1 MELNTR
7 FCLFFWLRAISCL
20 IFGQRYIVF
29 MGSLPLKQLLNLY
42 SMASKNFNLVLVNW
56 HKSKTSWDIWSD
68 LTHFFEL
75 DQAVAEFLPICILLP
90 LKMFCQQQSSPYY
103 VDLKQLWIFGSRKQI
118 IFKKLNFHL
127 SLRTCDSFK
136 MRWIIFCIE

>member
-7 FCLFFWLRAISCL
+7 LCLFFWLRAISCL

-29 MGSLPLKQLLNLY
+29 MGSLPFKQLLNLY
-42 SMASKNFNLVLVNW
+42 RMASKNFNLVLVNW
-56 HKSKTSWDIWSD
+56 HNSKTSWDIWSD

-90 LKMFCQQQSSPYY
+90 LKMFCQQQTSPYY
-103 VDLKQLWIFGSRKQI
+103 VDLERLWLFGSRKQI

-127 SLRTCDSFK
+127 SLRICDSFK
-136 MRWIIFCIE
+136 MWWITFCIE

>member
-7 FCLFFWLRAISCL
+7 LCLFFWLRAISCL

-29 MGSLPLKQLLNLY
+29 MGSLPFKQLLNLY
-42 SMASKNFNLVLVNW
+42 RMASKNFNLVLVNW
-56 HKSKTSWDIWSD
+56 HNSKTSWDIWSD

-75 DQAVAEFLPICILLP
+75 DQAVAEFLPICILLA
-90 LKMFCQQQSSPYY
+90 LKMSCQQQTSPYY
-103 VDLKQLWIFGSRKQI
+103 VDLERLWLFGSRKQI

-127 SLRTCDSFK
+127 SLRICDSFK
-136 MRWIIFCIE
+136 MWWITFCIE

>member
-7 FCLFFWLRAISCL
+7 LCLFFWLRAISCL

-29 MGSLPLKQLLNLY
+29 MGSLPFKQLLNLY
-42 SMASKNFNLVLVNW
+42 RMASKNFNLVLVNW
-56 HKSKTSWDIWSD
+56 HNSKTSWDIWSD

-75 DQAVAEFLPICILLP
+75 DQAVAEFLPICILLA
-90 LKMFCQQQSSPYY
+90 LKMSCQQQTSPYY
-103 VDLKQLWIFGSRKQI
+103 VDLERLWLFGSRKQI

-127 SLRTCDSFK
+127 SLRICDSFK
-136 MRWIIFCIE
+136 MWWITFCTE

>member
-1 MELNTR
+1 MELNTW

-29 MGSLPLKQLLNLY
+29 MGSLPFKQLLNLY
-42 SMASKNFNLVLVNW
+42 RMASKNFNLVFVSW
-56 HKSKTSWDIWSD
+56 HKSKTSWDICSD
-68 LTHFFEL
+68 LTHFFDL

-103 VDLKQLWIFGSRKQI
+103 VDLKQLWIFGSGKQI